1 MTETYYDSAEDLMI
15 SQARAFDEL
24 AKHGCQEIQQFLD
37 DMGDKEEYEA
47 QKVLE
52 WLGY

>member
-1 MTETYYDSAEDLMI
+1 MSEAYYESAEDLMI
-15 SQARAFDEL
+15 SQARAFEEL
-24 AKHGCQEIQQFLD
+24 SKHGCQDIHQFIL
-37 DMGDKEEYEA
+37 DMGDKEEYDA

>member
-1 MTETYYDSAEDLMI
+1 MTDTYYESAEDLMI
-15 SQARAFDEL
+15 SQAKAFDEL
-24 AKHGCQEIQQFLD
+24 AKHGCQEIQQILD

>member
-1 MTETYYDSAEDLMI
+1 MTDTYYDSAQGIVL
-15 SQARAFDEL
+15 SQEEAFGVL
-24 AKHGCQEIQQFLD
+24 AQHGCQEFDEFFQ